1 MEILN
6 FVLGMLTVIFI
17 GMVVGM
23 FMMAR
28 SIKHLKNGVENL
40 WDTMEHAQRRISE
53 VSELDNRRIDGEIDR
68 TDRIVGDIY
77 SAIDSRLDKLENK
90 LSNKK

>member
-6 FVLGMLTVIFI
+6 FVLGMFTIIFI
-17 GMVVGM
+17 GMIVGI

-28 SIKHLKNGVENL
+28 NIKYLKQNINDIWNGLN
-40 WDTMEHAQRRISE
+40 DAHRRIAE

-68 TDRIVGDIY
+68 TNHLIDDVYR
-77 SAIDSRLDKLENK
+77 AIDSRLDKLENK
-90 LSNKK
+90 LTNNK